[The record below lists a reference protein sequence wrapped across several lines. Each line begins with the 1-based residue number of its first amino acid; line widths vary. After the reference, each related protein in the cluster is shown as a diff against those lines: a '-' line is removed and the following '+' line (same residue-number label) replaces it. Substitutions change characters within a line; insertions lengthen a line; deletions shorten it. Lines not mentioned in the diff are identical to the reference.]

1 MEKTLYFDNAAT
13 TFPKPEEVYQALDMA
28 NRELAVNAGRGS
40 YALARRA
47 SQIILDTREAL
58 RKLTNASEVA
68 EVVITAS
75 ATLACN
81 QIFGGMSWSGQEI
94 VYVSPYEHN
103 AVMRVLYQL
112 QMQYGFEIE
121 ELGIDTATGML
132 DLERIAYQFMRKRPS
147 MVVMSHVS
155 NVTGYILPV
164 DEVGKMAKTYAAV
177 IVVDGAQALGLV
189 PVNLKMSPIDFYIF
203 AGHKT
208 LYGPFGTGGFI
219 NCRGYRLKPV
229 LAGGT
234 GSDSLNL
241 KMNMETVTG
250 FEPGS
255 PNIPAIAGLLAAL
268 QENNSERQ
276 KSRYEREQELTQYL
290 LGQLSGIPEVL
301 LYRVAEKAQQIGIVS
316 FNIEG
321 YQASEVGLILD
332 EDFQIAVRTGYQC
345 APLIHKYLH
354 SDAYAGVV
362 RASIGRFTTTEEIDS
377 LVQAV
382 REIAEG

>member
-40 YALARRA
+40 YALARQA
-47 SQIILDTREAL
+47 SEIISDTRGAL
-58 RKLTNASEVA
+58 LKLTNACDVA

-81 QIFGGMSWSGQEI
+81 QIFGGMSWNGQEM

-103 AVMRVLYQL
+103 AIMRVLFQL
-112 QMQYGFEIE
+112 QGQYGFEIE
-121 ELGIDTATGML
+121 ELGIDAATGQL
-132 DLERIAYQFMRKRPS
+132 DLEHIAYQFMRKRPS
-147 MVVMSHVS
+147 VVVMSHVS
-155 NVTGYILPV
+155 NVTGYVLPV
-164 DEVGKMAKTYAAV
+164 DEVGKMAKTYAATV
-177 IVVDGAQALGLV
+177 VVDGAQALGLV
-189 PVNLKMSPIDFYIF
+189 PVNLKTAPIDFYVF

-219 NCRGYRLKPV
+219 NCSGYRLKPV

-241 KMNMETVTG
+241 KMDTATVAG
-250 FEPGS
+250 LEPGS
-255 PNIPAIAGLLAAL
+255 PNTPAIAGLLAAI
-268 QENNSERQ
+268 QENSSEKQ
-276 KSRYEREQELTQYL
+276 KSRYEREQALTQYL
-290 LGQLSGIPEVL
+290 REQLSGIPEVIW
-301 LYRVAEKAQQIGIVS
+301 YGMAQEAQQIGIVS

-332 EDFQIAVRTGYQC
+332 EDYQIAVRTGYQC

-354 SDAYAGVV
+354 SEAYAGVV